1 METIDFNTVIE
12 ENISVV
18 GELLKVNDLWN
29 NELKELP
36 GKSLNKALT
45 PGEYIVGEGATD
57 LPLGFYPYGQLLVF
71 GENKSVRRLTQLY
84 FTDRGEFAYRS
95 RTIPSTG
102 TITDFEKEW
111 NVVK

>member
-1 METIDFNTVIE
+1 M
-12 ENISVV
+12 

-45 PGEYIVGEGATD
+45 PGGYIVGEGTTD

-71 GENKSVRRLTQLY
+71 GENKPSRRLTQLY
-84 FTDRGEFAYRS
+84 FTDIGEFAYRS

-102 TITDFEKEW
+102 TITDFKKGW